1 MPYGP
6 AMIYRAIPVL
16 LALALPVFAVAAPT
30 KPTAKTSSAK
40 AAAKT
45 PAPVVEAPLTVDSL
59 LAQAKDAITKGD
71 SELAVRLAQAAI
83 VQDPAR
89 TGSYVALGDV
99 YASSGQPDY
108 ARSYYD
114 AALDIDPADAAAQK
128 ALSDL
133 NRDHPETTARNSK

>member
-1 MPYGP
+1 
-6 AMIYRAIPVL
+6 MISRAIPVL
-16 LALALPVFAVAAPT
+16 LALALPVSGASAAT
-30 KPTAKTSSAK
+30 KPAK

-45 PAPVVEAPLTVDSL
+45 AAPAPEAPLTVDSL
-59 LAQAKDAITKGD
+59 LAQAKEAATKGD
-71 SELAVRLAQAAI
+71 TELAVRLAQAAI

-99 YASSGQPDY
+99 YASAGQPDY

-114 AALDIDPADAAAQK
+114 AALDIDPADTAAQK

>member
-1 MPYGP
+1 MTF
-6 AMIYRAIPVL
+6 RAIPVL
-16 LALALPVFAVAAPT
+16 LALALSASAAAAAPT
-30 KPTAKTSSAK
+30 KAPAKASSAK
-40 AAAKT
+40 AAAAKTT
-45 PAPVVEAPLTVDSL
+45 PAPVEPPVTVESL
-59 LAQAKDAITKGD
+59 LTQSKDAIAKGD
-71 SELAVRLAQAAI
+71 TELAVRLAQSAI

-114 AALDIDPADAAAQK
+114 AALEIDPADAAAQK

-133 NRDHPETTARNSK
+133 NRDHPEATARNSK